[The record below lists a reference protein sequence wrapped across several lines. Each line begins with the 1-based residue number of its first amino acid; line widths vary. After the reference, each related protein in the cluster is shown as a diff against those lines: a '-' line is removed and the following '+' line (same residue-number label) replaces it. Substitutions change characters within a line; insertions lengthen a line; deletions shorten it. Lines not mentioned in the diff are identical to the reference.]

1 MENITLFG
9 RTITPEQLKLGV
21 IGLSILLGVVLFAQ
35 NDLPKINDWLSLRGE
50 LDETRTNLDRARRL
64 TLTEPQAKAR
74 LDRVQDNLAT
84 LRSRFPPRGQILSIL
99 LVDLQKIFQDSHNQ
113 LLSFQPKE
121 FTMLT
126 QASLRDLGKIS
137 IDIQAKGSY
146 PSVILLFDMLSRYER
161 VLTIENPTLSPAG
174 DSKLGNELQVN
185 FTLTTYAL
193 NQ

>member
-9 RTITPEQLKLGV
+9 RTITPEQMKLGA
-21 IGLSILLGVVLFAQ
+21 IGLSVVVGLMLFAQ
-35 NDLPKINDWLSLRGE
+35 NDLPKFNDWMTLRSE
-50 LDETRTNLDRARRL
+50 LDETRTAQEAAARQ
-64 TLTEPQAKAR
+64 TLTEPQARDR
-74 LDRVQDNLAT
+74 LKRVQENLAA

-146 PSVILLFDMLSRYER
+146 PSIILLFDMLSRYER

>member
-21 IGLSILLGVVLFAQ
+21 IGLAILVGLMLFAQ
-35 NDLPKINDWLSLRGE
+35 NDLPKIQDWMTLRTE
-50 LDETRTNLDRARRL
+50 LEETRTNLDRARRQ
-64 TLTEPQAKAR
+64 TLTEPQARER
-74 LDRVQDNLAT
+74 LQRVQDNLAT
-84 LRSRFPPRGQILSIL
+84 LRGRFPPRGQILSIL
-99 LVDLQKIFQDSHNQ
+99 LVDLQKIFADSHNQ

>member
-1 MENITLFG
+1 MENVTLFG
-9 RTITPEQLKLGV
+9 RTITPEQMKLGV
-21 IGLSILLGVVLFAQ
+21 IGLAILVGVMLFAQ
-35 NDLPKINDWLSLRGE
+35 NDVPKIQHWLELRTE
-50 LDETRTNLDRARRL
+50 LDQTKANLDRARRQ
-64 TLTEPQAKAR
+64 TLTEPQARER
-74 LDRVQDNLAT
+74 LTRVQDNLAT

-99 LVDLQKIFQDSHNQ
+99 LVDLQKIFTDSHNQ

-126 QASLRDLGKIS
+126 QASLQDLGKIS

-161 VLTIENPTLSPAG
+161 VLTIENPTLSPSG

>member
-1 MENITLFG
+1 MENIQLFG
-9 RTITPEQLKLGV
+9 RTITPEQMKLGV
-21 IGLSILLGVVLFAQ
+21 IGLAVVMGLALFMQ
-35 NDLPKINDWLSLRGE
+35 NDLPKIQEWMALRGQ
-50 LDETRTNLDRARRL
+50 LDETKAAQEQARRQ
-64 TLTEPQAKAR
+64 TLTEPQARER
-74 LDRVQDNLAT
+74 LARVQQNLGT

-99 LVDLQKIFQDSHNQ
+99 LVDLQKIFTDSHNQ

-126 QASLRDLGKIS
+126 QASLKDLGKIS

-161 VLTIENPTLSPAG
+161 VLTIENPTLSPSG

>member
-1 MENITLFG
+1 MENIQLFG

-21 IGLSILLGVVLFAQ
+21 IGLSVVLGFGLFAQ
-35 NDLPKINDWLSLRGE
+35 NDLPKIQQWMELRNE
-50 LDETRTNLDRARRL
+50 LDQTRQNLERARRQ
-64 TLTEPQAKAR
+64 TLTEPQARER
-74 LDRVQDNLAT
+74 LARVQNNLAT

-99 LVDLQKIFQDSHNQ
+99 LVDLQKIFADSQNQ
-113 LLSFQPKE
+113 LISFQPKE

-126 QASLRDLGKIS
+126 QASLKDLGKIS

-174 DSKLGNELQVN
+174 DSKLGNELQVT

>member
-21 IGLSILLGVVLFAQ
+21 IGLAVVVGVMLFAQ
-35 NDLPKINDWLSLRGE
+35 NDLPKIQQWMDLRKE
-50 LDETRTNLDRARRL
+50 LDETRAAQEQARRQ
-64 TLTEPQAKAR
+64 TLTEPQARER
-74 LDRVQDNLAT
+74 LARVQGNLAT

-99 LVDLQKIFQDSHNQ
+99 LVDLQKIFTDSHNQ

-161 VLTIENPTLSPAG
+161 VLTIENPTLSPSG
-174 DSKLGNELQVN
+174 DGKLGNELQVN